1 MCIITIIMNK
11 EKAMEIIAHR
21 GGEGPYANNTPESF
35 IYSIEQGANSIE
47 MDIRY
52 SYLTRNFFLAHDFI
66 HHPKRRQNLLVKAVE
81 SMPKDVELVI
91 EFKTVSFM
99 TNVFVKNF
107 VRFYNK
113 HLSDRNVLVI
123 SFNPFVLMRL
133 RLFSPNIPRGIIC
146 GSQFWKSVHNY
157 LLRPFVQA
165 QYYILNKRYL
175 NDRNAVF
182 AHNNEMKLFTYVI
195 NSTDDWKKALKYEVD
210 GIISDYP
217 NKFMKLKSRLS
228 DIL

>member
-1 MCIITIIMNK
+1 
-11 EKAMEIIAHR
+11 MEPAKTN
-21 GGEGPYANNTPESF
+21 A
-35 IYSIEQGANSIE
+35 
-47 MDIRY
+47 
-52 SYLTRNFFLAHDFI
+52 
-66 HHPKRRQNLLVKAVE
+66 RRL
-81 SMPKDVELVI
+81 
-91 EFKTVSFM
+91 
-99 TNVFVKNF
+99 KNF

-175 NDRNAVF
+175 NDRNAIF
-182 AHNNEMKLFTYVI
+182 AQPETGNFYRFYSRQFKRFLCSSTKNQPSLF
-195 NSTDDWKKALKYEVD
+195 DFRKKW
-210 GIISDYP
+210 
-217 NKFMKLKSRLS
+217 
-228 DIL
+228 